1 MLNALPEEVYN
12 KETHKSQ
19 EKFKKE
25 IIEKRLSDLSLA
37 MNTKDYND
45 FLKNCESTVGNLLV
59 GNKDFN
65 TNKEMY
71 EEAMK
76 NLNKIM

>member
-1 MLNALPEEVYN
+1 MLDALPKEVYN

-37 MNTKDYND
+37 MNIEVYKD
-45 FLKNCESTVGNLLV
+45 FLKKCEIVG

-65 TNKEMY
+65 TNEEMY